1 MTLTKRIL
9 SFLTA
14 VIMLLSIN
22 VPFTMT
28 ASAASVLEEATEL
41 SDVSTQSWMSAIRG
55 ETRLSEI
62 TMPGTH
68 DTGARD
74 FEGGYALLSSI
85 SKCQGLTIPEQL
97 DAGARFLDIRVEAH
111 GESDDYY
118 AFLTHGET
126 TVRTPGTGAWG
137 SISGS
142 DKYYLDRLFKECY
155 DFLDRHPSETIL
167 MCLKK
172 DKGDQDIATS
182 VYQYIH
188 GVSKVNGNQYFND
201 IYPEGYNWQDHWYVA
216 GDDPTLDDVRG
227 KIVVFNRYNFDYDLD
242 ETTGGVQAGVKIDW
256 NDQEDPSSWI
266 DPCYELNKQGNG
278 YIQDRYSWQK
288 NDKLSATQQM
298 LDLTHTKGM
307 WYISFSSTTWGTLI
321 PNPEGHANEINP
333 GLPYLNFTPGKPSGI
348 YLMDFLGASD
358 SAEYS
363 NAFDRKLIEN
373 NRAVSNLVTGTDG
386 NIRYELNRLTKTL
399 TISGNGAMSNYGI
412 ISGVGVNNTGTNA
425 PWGDQIYN
433 SLFDGQYNTD
443 IIENIVIEDGVTA
456 IGNYAFYGFDH
467 IKNVSFPASLT
478 TIGNNAFEGCSGL
491 TSFDIR
497 DDSITTIGN
506 EAFKNCTGITSF
518 YTSDTVTAIGTDAF
532 AGHSSSLI
540 MYGPWECY
548 SRDYADANNIT
559 YYGPYA
565 VYSSSLNTVYENKN
579 PFAGQDL
586 SNGVKISFKQYC
598 ETDKGWDGAML
609 SFSSGKRNENR
620 YFIIMANGAILFNDG
635 SDGSGG
641 TQCYFDINSNS
652 TVNPI
657 GDQWV
662 DIDVTVSSAH
672 ILKYYVNGEKKAEYD
687 LNAIAASGYPANG
700 TSAGTNGI
708 FSFLSSNDINLY
720 YGGSFAKYSNFAGT
734 ADSYLDDVALY
745 TAENAADPV
754 FTNSFDNSIPTAHS
768 GDTCWVIGY
777 KERAGVLYIPAST
790 VTDDHRLY
798 YNGTAID
805 SGTQEYMYSTI
816 NAVYL
821 GVKPQIRWDTA
832 VKTESGY
839 TVNQYTGSNINFS
852 LVGDTFVYPV
862 YTNIADQ
869 YVALDFSSFDSAYTA
884 AVTAL
889 GSSDYTT
896 DSLADLQE
904 VVDGLTCKPA
914 TGTTHDVT
922 YYGTYQATINSETA
936 ALNTALS
943 HLESTTNFGALDQAY
958 HNGEA
963 LLESLDG
970 TASKYPEEL
979 VRALRTAL
987 TNAQVYEALTAE
999 QRQNFGSGTAQAE
1012 VDAKTDAINSAI
1024 EALNNASESEIGEGL
1039 DLTTYQSA
1047 IKVAETLDPDV
1058 YDYDDGEMDFILT
1071 IISMSLSGDTVTYK
1085 KLTGEVI
1092 TVNTVDT
1099 THLTQPDVDGAVE
1112 LLLSSLTDHIRMY
1125 DVKLAEGNAA
1135 VGFNGNGKSKGPDSE
1150 GVYKTTYNSTAVFTA
1165 DEAETAWYM
1174 EYTSKTTTRD
1184 KQYQTFGNYFALQV
1198 LGDINVYAVSRT
1210 DSNFKVTLMRDY
1222 DNNSN
1227 HPTYLVDFV
1236 DNGAKFTLPVPAPLP
1251 YYTFD
1256 GYYIGFDKIG
1266 DPGDEIEISEDT
1278 IIHAHYNHTDENL
1291 CDVVIY
1297 DTNGNELVN
1306 ESINYNRL
1314 LTASDANAYAW
1325 VEENGGETR
1334 PFCFGTEVYYYVP
1347 ESTTI
1352 RAVTKETFD
1361 SYGFKLP
1368 LVNIPVSDPIVLS
1381 NNGTLRTTF
1390 NGQLVNDGA
1399 NITLEYGYLIGKAT
1413 TGTINSSDVTIENSG
1428 TQNGYAILRA
1438 KATKDLKGANQFT
1451 INVNGLTGG
1460 IYYRGYVI
1468 YQTPSGEIKTRYT
1481 DVRYVSVG

>member
-506 EAFKNCTGITSF
+506 EAFKNCTGMTSF

-586 SNGVKISFKQYC
+586 SNGVKISIKQYC

-662 DIDVTVSSAH
+662 DIDVTVSSASGAAEELAACGAGVASLAGIGEECGLILTMLPNGPQVKEVMLGENGVAGRMRPGGVFIDMSSIDPVVSREIAAALEEKGVEMLDAPVSGGEPKAIDGTLSFMVGGKQDVFDRCRPVLEAMGSSVIRCGGVGAGNTAKLANQIIVACNIRAVAEALTLAQKAGVDPRLVYEAIRGGLAGSAVLDAKGPMMMAGDDRPGFRIDLH
-672 ILKYYVNGEKKAEYD
+672 IKD
-687 LNAIAASGYPANG
+687 LNNALDCAHSVGAPVPMTASVKEVLEWLHAAGC
-700 TSAGTNGI
+700 
-708 FSFLSSNDINLY
+708 
-720 YGGSFAKYSNFAGT
+720 GGSDHSA
-734 ADSYLDDVALY
+734 VA
-745 TAENAADPV
+745 
-754 FTNSFDNSIPTAHS
+754 
-768 GDTCWVIGY
+768 
-777 KERAGVLYIPAST
+777 R
-790 VTDDHRLY
+790 Y
-798 YNGTAID
+798 Y
-805 SGTQEYMYSTI
+805 EH
-816 NAVYL
+816 
-821 GVKPQIRWDTA
+821 
-832 VKTESGY
+832 
-839 TVNQYTGSNINFS
+839 
-852 LVGDTFVYPV
+852 
-862 YTNIADQ
+862 
-869 YVALDFSSFDSAYTA
+869 
-884 AVTAL
+884 
-889 GSSDYTT
+889 
-896 DSLADLQE
+896 LADL
-904 VVDGLTCKPA
+904 
-914 TGTTHDVT
+914 
-922 YYGTYQATINSETA
+922 
-936 ALNTALS
+936 
-943 HLESTTNFGALDQAY
+943 
-958 HNGEA
+958 
-963 LLESLDG
+963 
-970 TASKYPEEL
+970 
-979 VRALRTAL
+979 R
-987 TNAQVYEALTAE
+987 
-999 QRQNFGSGTAQAE
+999 
-1012 VDAKTDAINSAI
+1012 
-1024 EALNNASESEIGEGL
+1024 IG
-1039 DLTTYQSA
+1039 
-1047 IKVAETLDPDV
+1047 
-1058 YDYDDGEMDFILT
+1058 
-1071 IISMSLSGDTVTYK
+1071 
-1085 KLTGEVI
+1085 
-1092 TVNTVDT
+1092 
-1099 THLTQPDVDGAVE
+1099 
-1112 LLLSSLTDHIRMY
+1112 R
-1125 DVKLAEGNAA
+1125 
-1135 VGFNGNGKSKGPDSE
+1135 
-1150 GVYKTTYNSTAVFTA
+1150 
-1165 DEAETAWYM
+1165 
-1174 EYTSKTTTRD
+1174 
-1184 KQYQTFGNYFALQV
+1184 
-1198 LGDINVYAVSRT
+1198 
-1210 DSNFKVTLMRDY
+1210 
-1222 DNNSN
+1222 
-1227 HPTYLVDFV
+1227 
-1236 DNGAKFTLPVPAPLP
+1236 
-1251 YYTFD
+1251 
-1256 GYYIGFDKIG
+1256 
-1266 DPGDEIEISEDT
+1266 
-1278 IIHAHYNHTDENL
+1278 
-1291 CDVVIY
+1291 
-1297 DTNGNELVN
+1297 
-1306 ESINYNRL
+1306 
-1314 LTASDANAYAW
+1314 
-1325 VEENGGETR
+1325 
-1334 PFCFGTEVYYYVP
+1334 
-1347 ESTTI
+1347 
-1352 RAVTKETFD
+1352 
-1361 SYGFKLP
+1361 
-1368 LVNIPVSDPIVLS
+1368 
-1381 NNGTLRTTF
+1381 
-1390 NGQLVNDGA
+1390 
-1399 NITLEYGYLIGKAT
+1399 
-1413 TGTINSSDVTIENSG
+1413 
-1428 TQNGYAILRA
+1428 
-1438 KATKDLKGANQFT
+1438 
-1451 INVNGLTGG
+1451 
-1460 IYYRGYVI
+1460 
-1468 YQTPSGEIKTRYT
+1468 
-1481 DVRYVSVG
+1481 